1 MYTFTE
7 YLCAKKKIRETNHWN
22 SATTRLK
29 KKKHVIAQ
37 IQKSNL

>member
-7 YLCAKKKIRETNHWN
+7 YLCAKKKEKPLEQCNNKIE
-22 SATTRLK
+22 K